1 MLCEVM
7 HMPTVSSAVNLQ
19 YGYTI
24 GRGEQF
30 GPGFTQPVFAA
41 RGEGDL
47 LYVLCR
53 ASEYRPEGTRITV
66 CTVDEEY
73 VTSFARGVPAQ
84 GPHEF
89 SFEDGSL
96 VWPTAIA
103 FDRDWNVYVTDEW
116 LNRISIFTKDGDY
129 IGKWEER
136 PGSGDG
142 ELNRP
147 SGLAFDA
154 DDNVYIADGGNN
166 RIQKFTKD
174 GRFLAK
180 WGTAGRGPGE
190 FNMPWGIDLDSQGN
204 VYVADWRNDRIQ
216 KFSPDGRFLL
226 QFGTSGTGE
235 GQFNRPSGIAVDND
249 GVSYVADWLNNRLQV
264 FDPEGNFVT
273 LRTGDATISKWA
285 KEKLDANAE
294 MWTERERA
302 YGLEREKDFWG
313 PTGVAVD
320 DEDRVFVVESARNR
334 IQVYRKLSPT
344 FVGPRL

>member
-1 MLCEVM
+1 
-7 HMPTVSSAVNLQ
+7 MPSVASHINIQ

-30 GPGFTQPVFAA
+30 GPGFSTPVFAA

-73 VTSFARGVPAQ
+73 VTTFARGVPNQ

-89 SFEDGSL
+89 SFDDGSL

-103 FDRDWNVYVTDEW
+103 FDKDWNVYVSDEW
-116 LNRISIFTKDGDY
+116 LNRISIFSKDGDY
-129 IGKWEER
+129 ISKWQER
-136 PGSGDG
+136 SGTGDG
-142 ELNRP
+142 EFNRP
-147 SGLAFDA
+147 AGLAFDA
-154 DDNVYIADGGNN
+154 DDNVYVVDSGND

-180 WGTAGRGPGE
+180 WGTTGSGDGE
-190 FNMPWGIDLDSQGN
+190 FNMPWGIDLDSEGN
-204 VYVADWRNDRIQ
+204 VYIADWRNDRIQ
-216 KFSPDGRFLL
+216 KFSPDGRFLMKC
-226 QFGTSGTGE
+226 GRPGSGE
-235 GQFNRPSGIAVDND
+235 GELNRPSGVAVDND
-249 GVSYVADWLNNRLQV
+249 GVIYVADWLNNRLQV
-264 FDPEGNFVT
+264 FDPDGNFVT
-273 LRTGDATISKWA
+273 ARTGDATISKWG

-294 MWTERERA
+294 MWGERQRA

-313 PTGVAVD
+313 PTGVCVD
-320 DEDRVFVVESARNR
+320 DQDRIFVCESARNR
-334 IQVYRKLSPT
+334 LQVYHKLSPT
-344 FVGPRL
+344 FAGPRL

>member
-1 MLCEVM
+1 
-7 HMPTVSSAVNLQ
+7 MPSVASAINIQ

-30 GPGFTQPVFAA
+30 GPGFSTPVFAA

-73 VTSFARGVPAQ
+73 GTTFARGVPNQ

-89 SFEDGSL
+89 SFDDGSL

-103 FDRDWNVYVTDEW
+103 FDKDWNVYVSDEW
-116 LNRISIFTKDGDY
+116 LHRISVFTKDGDY
-129 IGKWEER
+129 ISKWQER
-136 PGSGDG
+136 PGPGDG
-142 ELNRP
+142 EFNRP
-147 SGLAFDA
+147 AGLAFDA
-154 DDNVYIADGGNN
+154 DDNVYVVDSGND

-180 WGTAGRGPGE
+180 WGTTGSGDGQ
-190 FNMPWGIDLDSQGN
+190 FNMPWGIDLDSEGN
-204 VYVADWRNDRIQ
+204 VYIADWRNDRIQ
-216 KFSPDGRFLL
+216 KFSPDGRFLMKC
-226 QFGTSGTGE
+226 GRSGSGE
-235 GQFNRPSGIAVDND
+235 GELNRPSGVAVDND
-249 GVSYVADWLNNRLQV
+249 GVIYVADWLNDRLQV
-264 FDPEGNFVT
+264 FDPDGNFVT
-273 LRTGDATISKWA
+273 ARTGDATISKWG

-294 MWTERERA
+294 MWGERQRA

-313 PTGVAVD
+313 PTGVCVD
-320 DEDRVFVVESARNR
+320 DQDRIFVCESPRNR
-334 IQVYRKLSPT
+334 LQVYQKLSPT
-344 FVGPRL
+344 FAGPRL

>member
-1 MLCEVM
+1 
-7 HMPTVSSAVNLQ
+7 MPTAVSHVNIQ

-30 GPGFTQPVFAA
+30 GPGFTSPVFVA

-73 VTSFARGVPAQ
+73 VTAFARGVPSQ

-103 FDRDWNVYVTDEW
+103 FDHAWNVYVTDEW
-116 LNRISIFTKDGDY
+116 INRVSIFTKDGDY

-154 DDNVYIADGGNN
+154 DENVYVVDSGNN

-180 WGTAGRGPGE
+180 WGTAGSGPGE
-190 FNMPWGIDLDSQGN
+190 FNMPWGIALDRQGD
-204 VYVADWRNDRIQ
+204 VYIADWRNDRIQ
-216 KFSPDGRFLL
+216 KFSPDGQFLM

-235 GQFNRPSGIAVDND
+235 GEFNRPSGVAVDQE
-249 GVSYVADWLNNRLQV
+249 GVIYVADWLNDRLQV
-264 FDPEGNFVT
+264 FDPEGDFIT
-273 LRTGDATISKWA
+273 LRTGDATVSKWG
-285 KEKLDANAE
+285 KDKLDANAE
-294 MWTERERA
+294 MWGERERA
-302 YGLEREKDFWG
+302 YGLEREKQFWG

-320 DEDRVFVVESARNR
+320 DDNRVFVCESARNR
-334 IQVYRKLSPT
+334 LQVYRKLSPT

>member
-1 MLCEVM
+1 VY
-7 HMPTVSSAVNLQ
+7 MPSAASAINIQ

-30 GPGFTQPVFAA
+30 GPGFSTPVFAA

-73 VTSFARGVPAQ
+73 VTTFARGVPNQ

-89 SFEDGSL
+89 SFDDGSL

-103 FDRDWNVYVTDEW
+103 FDKDWNVYVSDEW
-116 LNRISIFTKDGDY
+116 LNRISVFNKDGDY
-129 IGKWEER
+129 ISKWQER
-136 PGSGDG
+136 PGTGDG

-147 SGLAFDA
+147 AGLAFDA
-154 DDNVYIADGGNN
+154 DNNVYVVDSGND

-174 GRFLAK
+174 GQFLAK
-180 WGTAGRGPGE
+180 WGTTGSGDGE
-190 FNMPWGIDLDSQGN
+190 FNMPWGIDLDSAGN
-204 VYVADWRNDRIQ
+204 VYIADWRNDRIQ
-216 KFSPDGRFLL
+216 KFSPDGQFLMKC
-226 QFGTSGTGE
+226 GRSGSGE
-235 GQFNRPSGIAVDND
+235 GELNRPSGVAVDSD
-249 GVSYVADWLNNRLQV
+249 GVIYVADWLNNRLQV
-264 FDPEGNFVT
+264 FDPDGNFIT
-273 LRTGDATISKWA
+273 ARTGDATISKWG
-285 KEKLDANAE
+285 KEKLDANME
-294 MWTERERA
+294 MWDERQRA
-302 YGLEREKDFWG
+302 YGMEREKDFWG

-320 DEDRVFVVESARNR
+320 DEDRIFVCESARNR
-334 IQVYRKLSPT
+334 IQVYQKLSPA

>member
-1 MLCEVM
+1 
-7 HMPTVSSAVNLQ
+7 MPTTLSHVNLQ

-30 GPGFTQPVFAA
+30 GPGFTSPVFAA

-47 LYVLCR
+47 LYVICR
-53 ASEYRPEGTRITV
+53 GSEYRPEGTRITV
-66 CTVDEEY
+66 CTIGEEY
-73 VTSFARGVPAQ
+73 VTAFARGVPQQ
-84 GPHEF
+84 GPHEYNF
-89 SFEDGSL
+89 DDGSL

-129 IGKWEER
+129 VGKWEER
-136 PGSGDG
+136 PGDGDG
-142 ELNRP
+142 ELSRP

-154 DDNVYIADGGNN
+154 HNDVYVVDCGNH

-180 WGTAGRGPGE
+180 WGTPGRGEGE
-190 FNMPWGIDLDSQGN
+190 FDMPWGIALDRQGD
-204 VYVADWRNDRIQ
+204 VYIADWRNDRIQ

-226 QFGTSGTGE
+226 QFGRSGTGE
-235 GQFNRPSGIAVDND
+235 GEFNRPSGVAVDQE
-249 GVSYVADWLNNRLQV
+249 GVIYVADWLNNRLQV
-264 FDPEGNFVT
+264 FAPDGSFIT

-285 KEKLDANAE
+285 KEKLDANPE
-294 MWTERERA
+294 MWKERERA
-302 YGLEREKDFWG
+302 YGLEREKLFWG
-313 PTGVAVD
+313 PTAVAVD
-320 DEDRVFVVESARNR
+320 DENRIFVCESARNR
-334 IQVYRKLSPT
+334 VQVYRKLSPT

>member
-1 MLCEVM
+1 
-7 HMPTVSSAVNLQ
+7 MPIAASSINLQ
-19 YGYTI
+19 YSHTI

-30 GPGFTQPVFAA
+30 GPGFTTPVFVA
-41 RGEGDL
+41 RGEGDM

-73 VTSFARGVPAQ
+73 ITAFARGVTAQ

-89 SFEDGSL
+89 SFDDGSL

-103 FDRDWNVYVTDEW
+103 FDSDWNVYVTDEW

-147 SGLAFDA
+147 AGIAIDA
-154 DDNVYIADGGNN
+154 DNNVYIADSGND

-174 GRFLAK
+174 GKFLAK
-180 WGTAGRGPGE
+180 WGTSGSGPGQ
-190 FNMPWGIDLDSQGN
+190 FNNPWGIALDKERN

-216 KFSPDGRFLL
+216 KFTGDGQFLM
-226 QFGTSGTGE
+226 QCGRSGSGE
-235 GQFNRPSGIAVDND
+235 GELNRPSGVAVDSD
-249 GVSYVADWLNNRLQV
+249 GNIYVADWLNDRLQV
-264 FDPEGNFVT
+264 FDADGNFAT
-273 LRTGDATISKWA
+273 IRTGDATISKWA

-294 MWTERERA
+294 MWDERERA
-302 YGLEREKDFWG
+302 YGIEREKDFWG

-320 DEDRVFVVESARNR
+320 ADDRIFVCESARNR
-334 IQVYRKLSPT
+334 IQVYRALSPT